1 MEDTKELIETVL
13 KKDPQDIAFEPIP
26 EENDSPLA
34 QPVVQKSN
42 TSGDVNASKNEAK
55 DTSAPIG
62 EKKEEPKAKT
72 QEKPSDAPE
81 QEIDAEPVE
90 EEKKSSGAASGNEEG
105 EFAMPLE
112 HAGLMA
118 DSIIGTINNTVLE
131 VGAGYF
137 VTIRK
142 HKDFYDFEE
151 VIQVIEEQNVKNI
164 KQIKLDEEDKAL
176 LRPLLIHI
184 LRKKAA
190 ALSPE
195 KQLLMVSLSI
205 IIKKAKVV
213 MEIRS
218 ENEMLVERIR
228 DIIRKEVRGYEEE
241 QEAENRQ
248 QETVSES
255 QEEKGKEE
263 VAETVYEEIPQD
275 QKENSNT
282 GLPDSALETFK

>member
-13 KKDPQDIAFEPIP
+13 KKDQQDIAFEPIP

-34 QPVVQKSN
+34 QAVVQKSN

-55 DTSAPIG
+55 ETTNPT
-62 EKKEEPKAKT
+62 ENKEEPKV
-72 QEKPSDAPE
+72 KPKEQPTDAPE
-81 QEIDAEPVE
+81 QEIDAEPSE
-90 EEKKSSGAASGNEEG
+90 ENKKENGASTESGEE
-105 EFAMPLE
+105 FSIPLE

-131 VGAGYF
+131 VGGGYF

-151 VIQVIEEQNVKNI
+151 VIQVIDEQNVKNV
-164 KQIKLDEEDKAL
+164 KRLKLDEEDKAL

-195 KQLLMVSLSI
+195 KQLLMVALSI
-205 IIKKAKVV
+205 LIKKAKVV
-213 MEIRS
+213 MEIRA

-228 DIIRKEVRGYEEE
+228 DIVRKEIRGYEDE
-241 QEAENRQ
+241 QEEKRQ
-248 QETVSES
+248 QEKASENKT
-255 QEEKGKEE
+255 EHDKEDAAE
-263 VAETVYEEIPQD
+263 VVYEETTQNN
-275 QKENSNT
+275 KTASRT
-282 GLPDSALETFK
+282 GLPDSALETFE